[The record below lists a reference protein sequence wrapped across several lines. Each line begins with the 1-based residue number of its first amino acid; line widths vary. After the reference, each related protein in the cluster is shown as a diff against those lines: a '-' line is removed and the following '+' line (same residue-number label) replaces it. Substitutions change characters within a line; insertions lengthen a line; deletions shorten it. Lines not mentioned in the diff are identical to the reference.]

1 MAWRGVAWH
10 GSYRSAASFCFGSS
24 ASEPFPWTS
33 SDPPQIERFADAAN
47 VLSGWLPHC
56 KSRFESSAVVGS
68 SLVFG
73 LLVQPLRG
81 LLALMES
88 ANRVPFWNAGYA
100 ALDIRWGVPA
110 PV

>member
-1 MAWRGVAWH
+1 VAETSGLLNRRTGNSRTE
-10 GSYRSAASFCFGSS
+10 GSNPSVSA
-24 ASEPFPWTS
+24 
-33 SDPPQIERFADAAN
+33 IAN

-56 KSRFESSAVVGS
+56 NRRYDAAWVGS

-73 LLVQPLRG
+73 LLVQPLNG

-88 ANRVPFWNAGYA
+88 ASWVPIWNAGCA
-100 ALDIRWGVPA
+100 AFDIRWGVPA

>member
-1 MAWRGVAWH
+1 MRRNPTSTEKGSKASGCLVHAPSQRTTKFNLPPAISCLDGSRVASDDMTDWR
-10 GSYRSAASFCFGSS
+10 
-24 ASEPFPWTS
+24 
-33 SDPPQIERFADAAN
+33 
-47 VLSGWLPHC
+47 
-56 KSRFESSAVVGS
+56 VVGS

-88 ANRVPFWNAGYA
+88 ASWVPICNAGYD

>member
-1 MAWRGVAWH
+1 M
-10 GSYRSAASFCFGSS
+10 
-24 ASEPFPWTS
+24 
-33 SDPPQIERFADAAN
+33 
-47 VLSGWLPHC
+47 
-56 KSRFESSAVVGS
+56 VGS